1 MPVKIR
7 LTRVGKKKQ
16 PSYRVV
22 VMDSRKPRDGRYIE
36 QIGRYDA
43 RQEPSLIEINN
54 ERALDW
60 LHKGAQPTE
69 RARKLLEISGA
80 WAQFR
85 VDKGEIHTVGEHT
98 PAAYSEKAEEAVSD
112 ELPVASSEEEAAE
125 EVTSDQLPVASS
137 EEEAVEEAAS
147 DELPVASS
155 EEEAAEEVTSDQL
168 PASSEEEAVEEAA
181 AEAASDELP
190 AASSEEE
197 TAEKGAEEVVSD
209 ELPAAGSEDE
219 AADVAEEENSEDA

>member
-98 PAAYSEKAEEAVSD
+98 PAAYPEKAEE
-112 ELPVASSEEEAAE
+112 VA
-125 EVTSDQLPVASS
+125 SDQLPVASS
-137 EEEAVEEAAS
+137 EEEAVEEAA
-147 DELPVASS
+147 
-155 EEEAAEEVTSDQL
+155 
-168 PASSEEEAVEEAA
+168 
-181 AEAASDELP
+181 AEAA
-190 AASSEEE
+190 
-197 TAEKGAEEVVSD
+197 SD